1 MMRITLLRHG
11 KPVFELKGN
20 VRGKDLGMIAKS
32 YDMSGI
38 VGSPPRETVTAIQ
51 GNHVVVC
58 SHLVRSVE
66 SAKALG
72 CSEAHVIDP
81 LFCETAIPHFGS
93 GSVPLPVKVWIVLL
107 GAVLN

>member
-1 MMRITLLRHG
+1 
-11 KPVFELKGN
+11 
-20 VRGKDLGMIAKS
+20 MIAKS